1 MLFHPPC
8 AKLPLASSIQV
19 AIFVDFV
26 IGISLSETSMNV
38 QLGWFLAFAICVII
52 FSYLFFWGVPESADV
67 LYVNGHVYTMDAG
80 TSEAGAF
87 AVREG
92 RIIAVGTTE
101 DLKKSIRPKRVVDLQ
116 GKTVLPGLIDSHAHL
131 MGLGIAK
138 LTIDLVGVTSEAQ
151 IASLVSERVKKSEPG
166 QWVRGRGWDQNLWQ
180 SKRFP
185 AHQALDKVSPDNP
198 VLLVR
203 IDGHAAWA
211 NKKALDLAGITK
223 QTPDTSGGKI
233 LRDSDGTPTGVFV
246 DNAMN
251 LITRALPPPTERESE
266 EALKLAVNECLK
278 FGIVSMHDMGVDW
291 KDIERY
297 KRLID
302 RDEFPFRVN
311 AAVDGAGETWDR
323 FMGKIP
329 SEFEK
334 GPIVGYGDNRLSVRA
349 LKLYVDGALGS
360 RGAAMLEPYSDD
372 PGNRGLTV
380 TDEKSLRQSVEEAL
394 SHGFQVCTHAIG
406 DRGNNIILGVYEAAL
421 KQHPDADL
429 RLRVEHAQVLA
440 LDDIPRFKRLG
451 VLPCMQPTHCTS
463 DMYWAEARV
472 GASRI
477 RGAYA
482 WRSLLETGVIIP
494 GGSDFPVESPNP
506 LLGIYAAVT
515 RQDRFGRPKNVE
527 DVRAGFQL
535 SAEGIRDPQAFEGGW
550 YASQKMTRIE
560 AVRAFTSWAAF
571 AGFQERLLGSLE
583 KGKLADFV
591 ILSKDI
597 VKVAPEEILTSVVEK
612 TYVGGREVYARSGN
626 SAQVN

>member
-1 MLFHPPC
+1 
-8 AKLPLASSIQV
+8 
-19 AIFVDFV
+19 
-26 IGISLSETSMNV
+26 MNI

-52 FSYLFFWGVPESADV
+52 FSYLFFWGVPEPADI
-67 LYVNGHVYTMDAG
+67 LYVNGHLYTMDANN
-80 TSEAGAF
+80 SEADAF
-87 AVREG
+87 AVRG
-92 RIIAVGTTE
+92 DRIIAVGSSE
-101 DLKKSIRPKRVVDLQ
+101 DLKKSIRPKQVVDLQ

-138 LTIDLVGVTSEAQ
+138 LTIDLVGASSEEQ
-151 IASLVSERVKKSEPG
+151 IASLVAERVKNSEPG
-166 QWVRGRGWDQNLWQ
+166 QWVRGRGWDQNLWR

-185 AHQALDKVSPDNP
+185 SHHVLDKVSPNNP
-198 VLLVR
+198 VLLIRV
-203 IDGHAAWA
+203 DGHAAWA
-211 NKKALDLAGITK
+211 NTKALELAGISK
-223 QTPDTSGGKI
+223 QTEDTTGGKI
-233 LRDSDGTPTGVFV
+233 VRDPDGNPTGVFV

-266 EALKLAVNECLK
+266 DALKLAVNECLK

-302 RDEFPFRVN
+302 RDDFPFRVY

-323 FMGKIP
+323 FMGRIP
-329 SEFEK
+329 SDFE
-334 GPIVGYGDNRLSVRA
+334 GPIIGYGNNRLSVRA

-394 SHGFQVCTHAIG
+394 THGFQVCTHAIG
-406 DRGNNIILGVYEAAL
+406 DRGNNIILGVYEAEL
-421 KQHPDADL
+421 KQHPVADP

-440 LDDIPRFKRLG
+440 LDDIPRFKQLG

-477 RGAYA
+477 GGAYA
-482 WRSLLETGVIIP
+482 WRSLLETGSIIP

-515 RQDRFGRPKNVE
+515 RQDRFGRPRDAE
-527 DVRAGFQL
+527 DVRADFQL
-535 SAEGIRDPQAFEGGW
+535 SGDGLRDPQAFHGGW

-560 AVRAFTSWAAF
+560 AIRAFTTWAAF
-571 AGFQERLLGSLE
+571 AGFQERFLGSLE

-597 VKVAPEEILTSVVEK
+597 FSIAAEEILTTVVEK
-612 TYVGGREVYARSGN
+612 TYVGGKEAYARSDN
-626 SAQVN
+626 SARIN

>member
-1 MLFHPPC
+1 MN
-8 AKLPLASSIQV
+8 IQ
-19 AIFVDFV
+19 F
-26 IGISLSETSMNV
+26 
-38 QLGWFLAFAICVII
+38 GWFLAFVVCIII
-52 FSYLFFWGVPESADV
+52 FSYLFFWGVPEPADV
-67 LYVNGHVYTMDAG
+67 LYINGHVYTMDIKN
-80 TSEAGAF
+80 SEADAF
-87 AVREG
+87 AVRGDE
-92 RIIAVGTTE
+92 IVAVGTTE
-101 DLKKSIRPKRVVDLQ
+101 DLRNSIRPKEVVDLH

-138 LTIDLVGVTSEAQ
+138 LTIDLVGVASEEE

-166 QWVRGRGWDQNLWQ
+166 QWVRGRGWDQNLWR

-185 AHQALDKVSPDNP
+185 AHQVLDKVSPNNP
-198 VLLVR
+198 VLLIR

-211 NKKALDLAGITK
+211 NQKALELAGISRQTK
-223 QTPDTSGGKI
+223 DTTGGQI
-233 LRDSDGTPTGVFV
+233 LRDSDGNPTGVFV
-246 DNAMN
+246 DNAMD

-302 RDEFPFRVN
+302 RDDFPFRVY
-311 AAVDGAGETWDR
+311 AAIDGAGETWDR
-323 FMGKIP
+323 FMGRIP
-329 SEFEK
+329 SEFDK
-334 GPIVGYGDNRLSVRA
+334 GPIIGYGNDRLSVRA

-360 RGAAMLEPYSDD
+360 RGAALLEPYSDD

-380 TDEKSLRQSVEEAL
+380 TDEKSLRQSVEEAVTR
-394 SHGFQVCTHAIG
+394 GFQVCTHAIG
-406 DRGNNIILGVYEAAL
+406 DRGNNIILGVYEAEM
-421 KQHPDADL
+421 KQHPVSDP
-429 RLRVEHAQVLA
+429 RLRIEHAQILA
-440 LDDIPRFKRLG
+440 PEDIPRFKELG

-472 GASRI
+472 GASRV

-515 RQDRFGRPKNVE
+515 RQDRFGRPRNAE
-527 DVRAGFQL
+527 DLRGEFQL
-535 SAEGIRDPQAFEGGW
+535 SAEGVRDPGAFEGGW

-560 AVRAFTSWAAF
+560 AVRAFTSWAAY
-571 AGFQERLLGSLE
+571 AGFQERVLGSLE

-597 VKVAPEEILTSVVEK
+597 FKVPAEEILTTVVEE
-612 TYVGGREVYARSGN
+612 THVGGRAVYTRPDE
-626 SAQVN
+626 SAQLR

>member
-1 MLFHPPC
+1 M
-8 AKLPLASSIQV
+8 
-19 AIFVDFV
+19 
-26 IGISLSETSMNV
+26 
-38 QLGWFLAFAICVII
+38 GWFLAFAICVVI
-52 FSYLFFWGVPESADV
+52 FSYLFFWGVPGSADV
-67 LYVNGHVYTMDAG
+67 LYVNGHVYTMDVKN
-80 TSEAGAF
+80 SEADAF

-92 RIIAVGTTE
+92 RIVAVGSTE
-101 DLKKSIRPKRVVDLQ
+101 DLKKSIRPNQVVDLQ
-116 GKTVLPGLIDSHAHL
+116 GKTVLPGFIDSHAHL

-138 LTIDLVGVTSEAQ
+138 LTIDLVGASSEAQ
-151 IASLVSERVKKSEPG
+151 IASLVGERVKKSEPG

-180 SKRFP
+180 SRRFP
-185 AHQALDKVSPDNP
+185 SHLVLDKASPDNP
-198 VLLVR
+198 VLLIRV
-203 IDGHAAWA
+203 DGHAAWA
-211 NKKALDLAGITK
+211 NKSALVLAGITK
-223 QTPDTSGGKI
+223 QTPDTAGGKI
-233 LRDSDGTPTGVFV
+233 LRDSDGNPTGVFV

-251 LITRALPPPTERESE
+251 LITRVLPPPTERESE
-266 EALKLAVNECLK
+266 EAVKLAVHECLK
-278 FGIVSMHDMGVDW
+278 YGIVSMHDMGVDW
-291 KDIERY
+291 EDIERY

-302 RDEFPFRVN
+302 RDEFPFRVY

-334 GPIVGYGDNRLSVRA
+334 KPIIGYGGNRLTVRA
-349 LKLYVDGALGS
+349 LKLYIDGALGS

-406 DRGNNIILGVYEAAL
+406 DRGNNIVLSIYEAAL
-421 KQHPDADL
+421 RQHPAADL
-429 RLRVEHAQVLA
+429 RLRIEHAQVLA
-440 LDDIPRFKRLG
+440 LDDIPRFKQLG

-482 WRSLLETGVIIP
+482 WRSLLDAGVIIP

-515 RQDRFGRPKNVE
+515 RQDRFGRPRNAD
-527 DVRAGFQL
+527 DVRADFQM
-535 SAEGIRDPQAFEGGW
+535 SDEGVRDPQAFDGGW
-550 YASQKMTRIE
+550 YASQKMNRIE
-560 AVRAFTSWAAF
+560 AVRAFTTWAAF
-571 AGFQERLLGSLE
+571 AGFQERFLCSLE

-591 ILSKDI
+591 ILSKDVFEI
-597 VKVAPEEILTSVVEK
+597 PAEQILTTVVEK
-612 TYVGGREVYARSGN
+612 TYVGGREAYARSDN
-626 SAQVN
+626 SAQIN

>member
-1 MLFHPPC
+1 
-8 AKLPLASSIQV
+8 
-19 AIFVDFV
+19 
-26 IGISLSETSMNV
+26 MNA
-38 QLGWFLAFAICVII
+38 QLGWFLAFAICVLV
-52 FSYLFFWGVPESADV
+52 FSYFFFWGVPESADV
-67 LYVNGHVYTMDAG
+67 LYVNGRVYTMDVKN
-80 TSEAGAF
+80 SEADAF
-87 AVREG
+87 AVRGG
-92 RIIAVGTTE
+92 RIVSVGSTE
-101 DLKKSIRPKRVVDLQ
+101 ELKKSIRPKEVVDLQ

-138 LTIDLVGVTSEAQ
+138 LTIDLVGASSEAQ
-151 IASLVSERVKKSEPG
+151 IAALVAERVMKSEPR
-166 QWVRGRGWDQNLWQ
+166 QWVRGRGWDQNLWP

-185 AHQALDKVSPDNP
+185 SHLVLDKVSPNNP
-198 VLLVR
+198 VLLIRV
-203 IDGHAAWA
+203 DGHAAWA
-211 NKKALDLAGITK
+211 NQKALDLAGITR
-223 QTPDTSGGKI
+223 QTPDTAGGKI
-233 LRDSDGTPTGVFV
+233 VRDSDGYPTGVFV

-251 LITRALPPPTERESE
+251 LITRVLPPPTERESE
-266 EALKLAVNECLK
+266 EAIKLAVQECLK
-278 FGIVSMHDMGVDW
+278 YGIVSMHDMGVDW

-302 RDEFPFRVN
+302 RDEFPFRVY

-323 FMGKIP
+323 FMGRIP

-334 GPIVGYGDNRLSVRA
+334 EPIVGYGDNRLSVSA
-349 LKLYVDGALGS
+349 LKLYIDGALGS
-360 RGAAMLEPYSDD
+360 RGAALLEPYSDD

-380 TDEKSLRQSVEEAL
+380 TDEKSLRQSVEEAI

-406 DRGNNIILGVYEAAL
+406 DRGNNIILGIYETAL
-421 KQHPDADL
+421 KQHPGADL
-429 RLRVEHAQVLA
+429 RLRVEHVQVLA
-440 LDDIPRFKRLG
+440 LDDIPRFKQLG

-515 RQDRFGRPKNVE
+515 RQDRFGRPRNAE
-527 DVRAGFQL
+527 DVRADFQM
-535 SAEGIRDPQAFEGGW
+535 SAEGVRDPQAFDGGW
-550 YASQKMTRIE
+550 FASQKMTRIE

-571 AGFQERLLGSLE
+571 SGFQESLLGSLE

-591 ILSKDI
+591 VLSKDVFKI
-597 VKVAPEEILTSVVEK
+597 GAEEILTTVVEK
-612 TYVGGREVYARSGN
+612 TYVGGREAYVRSDN
-626 SAQVN
+626 TAQMN